1 LPELSRERWRALMP
15 HLDRALEMGPDE
27 RVAWLHSL
35 HAHDPTLAA
44 DVETLLAEH
53 DSLSRE
59 GFLEGDTPALLARG
73 SAAGQQVGAY
83 ELLSPI
89 GQGGMGSVWL
99 ARRCDGRF
107 EGLAAVKLLHASL
120 IGQAGEAR
128 FQREGSILAQLKHP
142 HIAHL
147 IDAGVSPMG
156 TPYLVLE
163 HVDGERIDRF
173 CDRHRLGLQARIRL
187 FLDVLAAVAFAHAHL
202 IVHRDLKPSNVL
214 VTGQG
219 QVRLLDF
226 GIAKLLEAD
235 TGSGEA
241 TALTREGGALLTP
254 EHAAPEQLTGGP
266 VTTATDVYALG
277 VLLYLLLS
285 GRHPAGDATRSAAD
299 LFRAIVDSEPLR
311 MSSAVAATRTS
322 APQPATQNAEL
333 RATTPDKLRRLLRDD
348 LDTIVA
354 KALRKDPAERYTS
367 VTALADDLRRHLN
380 HQPIAARPDTLAYR
394 AAKFVRRHRAPV
406 AASAV
411 LAVVLVAATVVSTQQ
426 MLEARRQREQAEF
439 QARRAQA
446 SSEFMR
452 SLVTEIGTTPM
463 TMKDVLDRG
472 VLTLEQQYGDDQAF
486 VARMLVQL
494 SGPYVDLG
502 EYEKPAAMMARA
514 LEIATRLD
522 DADLLA
528 ATHCGAGDDAV
539 SRRDLMAARTHL
551 SEGLRHVT
559 RLKAP
564 SPGLLVE
571 CAVGETRLA
580 VAEGRFDDAIG
591 HATRGVTVLEEAGN
605 TLSTRYTSALNNLA
619 NAYSQAGRHREAIR
633 VRRKTT
639 EVSKQIG
646 RGRTIGFVAQLHN
659 QGMSERALGWWLMA
673 ERTILQAMEIARGH
687 DRSGRVPP
695 FLSLNYARL
704 LIAFG
709 RVGEGSEWLRRTL
722 DQAEASSRFAIVARL
737 ALASARMDQGDL
749 AGARAGLQQTEREL
763 AHSPLSSDRVAL
775 AQLRARVA
783 LAEGRLEEARHHLA
797 EGLRGEGYP
806 ARFSPAVN
814 ELLELASSLAIEA
827 RDLEEAIRL
836 AADAVKAC
844 ELHFGVEEA
853 SAHTGRA
860 RLTLGLALA
869 ANGRNAE
876 ARAELERATALIA
889 QAAGADHPWAR
900 EAREKRAQ
908 LAAR

>member
-1 LPELSRERWRALMP
+1 MPELSPERWQVVSP
-15 HLDRALEMGPDE
+15 YLDRALELDGGERTTWLASLRAEDATLADEVQALLDE
-27 RVAWLHSL
+27 RSV
-35 HAHDPTLAA
+35 
-44 DVETLLAEH
+44 
-53 DSLSRE
+53 LSRE
-59 GFLEGDTPALLARG
+59 GFLEGRAAATVSGG
-73 SAAGQQVGAY
+73 SLAGQALGAY
-83 ELLSPI
+83 TLESQI

-99 ARRCDGRF
+99 VRRSDGRF
-107 EGLAAVKLLHASL
+107 EGQAAVKLLNPSL
-120 IGQAGEAR
+120 VGRAGEER
-128 FQREGSILAQLKHP
+128 FKREGRILARLTHP

-147 IDAGVSPMG
+147 IDAGVSAAG
-156 TPYLVLE
+156 QPYIVLE
-163 HVDGERIDRF
+163 HVEGKNIDRY
-173 CDRHRLGLQARIRL
+173 CDAKGLGIEARIKL
-187 FLDVLAAVAFAHAHL
+187 FLDVTSAVTHAHAHL
-202 IVHRDLKPSNVL
+202 IVHHDIKPPNVL
-214 VTGQG
+214 VRTDG
-219 QVRLLDF
+219 QVKLLDF
-226 GIAKLLEAD
+226 GIAKLLEPESP
-235 TGSGEA
+235 SGEA
-241 TALTREGGALLTP
+241 TALTQEGGAVLTP
-254 EHAAPEQLTGGP
+254 EFAAPEQVTGGQ
-266 VTTATDVYALG
+266 VTTATDVHALG
-277 VLLYLLLS
+277 VLLYVLLS
-285 GRHPAGDATRSAAD
+285 GRHPTGEGSRTPVE
-299 LFRAIVDSEPLR
+299 LLKAIVGTEPLR
-311 MSSAVAATRTS
+311 MSEAAATGTQVE
-322 APQPATQNAEL
+322 ALAQNARR
-333 RATTPDKLRRLLRDD
+333 RATTPEKLRRLLRGD

-354 KALRKDPAERYTS
+354 KALKKDPQGRYAS
-367 VTALADDLRRHLN
+367 VGALADDVRRYLN
-380 HQPIAARPDTLAYR
+380 HEPIGARPDTLAYR
-394 AAKFVRRHRAPV
+394 AAKFVRRHRPV
-406 AASAV
+406 AASAAM
-411 LAVVLVAATVVSTQQ
+411 AVVLVAATVVSTQQ
-426 MLEARRQREQAEF
+426 MLETRRQRKQAEF

-463 TMKDVLDRG
+463 TMKEVLDRG

-502 EYEKPAAMMARA
+502 EFEKAAAMMARA

-522 DADLLA
+522 NADLLA

-539 SRRDLMAARTHL
+539 SRRDLVAARTHL

-580 VAEGRFDDAIG
+580 GAEGRFDDAIG
-591 HATRGVTVLEEAGN
+591 HATRGVTLLEQAGN
-605 TLSTRYTSALNNLA
+605 TLSTRYTSALNNLG

-646 RGRTIGFVAQLHN
+646 RGRTSSFVAHLHN

-687 DRSGRVPP
+687 DRSGQVPP
-695 FLSLNYARL
+695 ALSLNYARL

-722 DQAEASSRFAIVARL
+722 EQAEASSRFAIVARL
-737 ALASARMDQGDL
+737 AMASARLDQGDL
-749 AGARAGLQQTEREL
+749 AGARAGLQQAERDL
-763 AHSPLSSDRVAL
+763 GHSPLSSDRVAL

-806 ARFSPAVN
+806 ARLSPSVN
-814 ELLELASSLAIEA
+814 ELLECASRLAIEA

-869 ANGRNAE
+869 ADGRNAE

-889 QAAGADHPWAR
+889 QAAGADHPWVR
-900 EAREKRAQ
+900 EARAKLAQ
-908 LAAR
+908 LAPG